1 MSRRL
6 PLIPQPKGIDD
17 AVKASAGTAE
27 RKWEAVAI
35 ALGAGA
41 GLTGETGLVP
51 AAAVF
56 GAAASMSLFLR
67 ARAKWLKEDPPR
79 PDYRNDVVL
88 AQSRINVAAFGDVE
102 VPVAGQR
109 LVLSLEAAALHLG
122 ALIEA
127 LEKSLGAELDARRG
141 RERAVRF
148 AHVRFA
154 EAIAYAESAS
164 HVLKRAV
171 VDADQLADEGTEWFP
186 PVAEARVPSSL
197 DDLPSEVVGQLLVGG
212 VPAPLL
218 REPLHGDVVSIEGI
232 PVSLRVASEVT
243 RSFVHVLGHWISNYR
258 FSE

>member
-1 MSRRL
+1 MSRRS
-6 PLIPQPKGIDD
+6 PLIPEPKGIDD
-17 AVKASAGTAE
+17 AVKASAGAAE

-41 GLTGETGLVP
+41 GLTGGTGLVP

-88 AQSRINVAAFGDVE
+88 AHSRINVAAFGDVE
-102 VPVAGQR
+102 VPPAGRQ
-109 LVLSLEAAALHLG
+109 LVLSLEAAALHTG

-127 LEKSLGAELDARRG
+127 LEKFLGAELDARRG

-154 EAIAYAESAS
+154 EAIAYAESTS

-171 VDADQLADEGTEWFP
+171 ADADQLADEVTEWLP
-186 PVAEARVPSSL
+186 PAAEARVPASL

-212 VPAPLL
+212 VPGPLL
-218 REPLHGDVVSIEGI
+218 RESLHGDVVSVESI
-232 PVSLRVASEVT
+232 PVSLTMASETT
-243 RSFVHVLGHWISNYR
+243 RGLVHVLGHWISNYR